1 MARPAPESVSCF
13 RACKTNRSTE
23 MVIGP
28 GRGCGTC
35 PSGSG
40 DPGDISR
47 RTKRR
52 RREGRKGGESR
63 GESGRGGSAG
73 EAASRGH
80 DETLDLLTGP
90 GPSAVCTLH
99 PSHRNL
105 GPASAEGLAPSWC
118 WQWDRGGGGLR
129 GGLSRLESRGI
140 QEPTR
145 GLSAQTSPSGW
156 LAALRE
162 SPARAQP
169 VLREPADFGTVPC
182 GQLRLSAAF
191 LVGSSVQLLWWLH
204 MCVCA
209 PLYVC
214 VCMHVFVCGPVCVR
228 LCVCRGS
235 IELGTTQVLPAH
247 PAPAL
252 GSQLPVSVGQLR

>member
-73 EAASRGH
+73 GAASRGH
-80 DETLDLLTGP
+80 DEALDLLTGP

-99 PSHRNL
+99 PSHRNPGRRL
-105 GPASAEGLAPSWC
+105 RKARPPAGAGSGTEEVGGCGEASAGWKAVAYRSPP
-118 WQWDRGGGGLR
+118 GA
-129 GGLSRLESRGI
+129 SRLRPAPQAGWQLCAKAQPEPSLCFGSR
-140 QEPTR
+140 
-145 GLSAQTSPSGW
+145 QTSGPC
-156 LAALRE
+156 
-162 SPARAQP
+162 RA
-169 VLREPADFGTVPC
+169 GSC
-182 GQLRLSAAF
+182 G
-191 LVGSSVQLLWWLH
+191 
-204 MCVCA
+204 
-209 PLYVC
+209 
-214 VCMHVFVCGPVCVR
+214 
-228 LCVCRGS
+228 
-235 IELGTTQVLPAH
+235 
-247 PAPAL
+247 
-252 GSQLPVSVGQLR
+252 